1 MTENQ
6 IDPVLINQLRDDAVR
21 AASGLFLEEYIYEF
35 FESEMDRKEAL
46 RFISQNKLETPD
58 FEIRFRDGATADDIL
73 HDILLI
79 AERIE
84 PLAKEHYL
92 LGLRNKDSPIF
103 ENNGLSGSLAS
114 ELFLSKPLPVDYHWD
129 WDMDKVTKFMKRN
142 WSPKLKSILQEFN
155 NPDFFYCGFK
165 DVEQAFS
172 EVCHEFAWICGM
184 QLGGHTISL
193 DGE

>member
-1 MTENQ
+1 
-6 IDPVLINQLRDDAVR
+6 
-21 AASGLFLEEYIYEF
+21 
-35 FESEMDRKEAL
+35 MDLKEAL
-46 RFISQNKLETPD
+46 QFISQYKLETPV
-58 FEIRFRDGATADDIL
+58 FEIRFRDGATAANILNDIL
-73 HDILLI
+73 RI

-103 ENNGLSGSLAS
+103 ENDGLSGSLAS
-114 ELFLSKPLPVDYHWD
+114 ELFLSKSLPVVYHCD
-129 WDMDKVTKFMKRN
+129 WGMDKVTEFMKKN

-155 NPDFFYCGFK
+155 PDFFYCVFN
-165 DVEQAFS
+165 DVEQVFH

-184 QLGGHTISL
+184 ETGGHTISL